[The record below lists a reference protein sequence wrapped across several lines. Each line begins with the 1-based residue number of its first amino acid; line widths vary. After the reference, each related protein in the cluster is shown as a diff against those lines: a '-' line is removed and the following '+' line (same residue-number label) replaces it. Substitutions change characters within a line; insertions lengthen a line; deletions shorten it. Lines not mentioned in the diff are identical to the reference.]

1 MISDSTNTWVPS
13 MRRYIDE
20 EALMKLIQRQGYL
33 DFLRRNRERPII
45 KVVSGIRRCGKS
57 TLFRLFK
64 DELLADNVKPE
75 QIISINFE
83 ELEYEHLR
91 DYHALYQY
99 ILERMQPNE
108 MNYIFLDEIQH
119 CKNFE
124 KAVDS
129 LFIKN
134 NCDVYI
140 TGSNAYFMSGEL
152 ATVLS
157 GRYVEIQMLPLSFKE
172 FNLGLDEQYANLSL
186 KEKFNLY
193 INYGSFPFI
202 TKYNNFTDDSKDY
215 LQGIFDTIL
224 NKDIA
229 RRLNIA
235 DTVSLENVTKFLL
248 HSIGN
253 KISPTKIA
261 NKLKSAGKSVDQKT
275 VDKYIKGLVDS
286 MLIYEAGRY
295 NIKGKQFLSTQSKY
309 YVVDVGMRNALVKS
323 SESDIGHILEN
334 IVYLELKRR
343 YKNVYVGEI
352 DSGEVD
358 FVSVNDNKYEYYQV
372 SATTL
377 DESTLKR
384 ELAPFGKI
392 KDNYPK
398 YLLTLDDVFSNADY
412 NGVQKINVLEWL
424 LK

>member
-1 MISDSTNTWVPS
+1 M
-13 MRRYIDE
+13 Y
-20 EALMKLIQRQGYL
+20 KRQ
-33 DFLRRNRERPII
+33 
-45 KVVSGIRRCGKS
+45 
-57 TLFRLFK
+57 
-64 DELLADNVKPE
+64 
-75 QIISINFE
+75 
-83 ELEYEHLR
+83 
-91 DYHALYQY
+91 
-99 ILERMQPNE
+99 
-108 MNYIFLDEIQH
+108 
-119 CKNFE
+119 
-124 KAVDS
+124 
-129 LFIKN
+129 
-134 NCDVYI
+134 
-140 TGSNAYFMSGEL
+140 
-152 ATVLS
+152 
-157 GRYVEIQMLPLSFKE
+157 
-172 FNLGLDEQYANLSL
+172 
-186 KEKFNLY
+186 
-193 INYGSFPFI
+193 
-202 TKYNNFTDDSKDY
+202 DDSKDY

-261 NKLKSAGKSVDQKT
+261 NTLKSAGKSVDQKT

-377 DESTLKR
+377 DENTLKR
-384 ELAPFGKI
+384 ACTVWQNKG
-392 KDNYPK
+392 
-398 YLLTLDDVFSNADY
+398 
-412 NGVQKINVLEWL
+412 
-424 LK
+424 

>member
-1 MISDSTNTWVPS
+1 
-13 MRRYIDE
+13 
-20 EALMKLIQRQGYL
+20 
-33 DFLRRNRERPII
+33 
-45 KVVSGIRRCGKS
+45 
-57 TLFRLFK
+57 
-64 DELLADNVKPE
+64 
-75 QIISINFE
+75 
-83 ELEYEHLR
+83 
-91 DYHALYQY
+91 
-99 ILERMQPNE
+99 
-108 MNYIFLDEIQH
+108 
-119 CKNFE
+119 
-124 KAVDS
+124 
-129 LFIKN
+129 
-134 NCDVYI
+134 
-140 TGSNAYFMSGEL
+140 
-152 ATVLS
+152 
-157 GRYVEIQMLPLSFKE
+157 
-172 FNLGLDEQYANLSL
+172 
-186 KEKFNLY
+186 
-193 INYGSFPFI
+193 
-202 TKYNNFTDDSKDY
+202 
-215 LQGIFDTIL
+215 
-224 NKDIA
+224 
-229 RRLNIA
+229 
-235 DTVSLENVTKFLL
+235 
-248 HSIGN
+248 
-253 KISPTKIA
+253 
-261 NKLKSAGKSVDQKT
+261 
-275 VDKYIKGLVDS
+275 

-377 DESTLKR
+377 DENTLKR

>member
-1 MISDSTNTWVPS
+1 
-13 MRRYIDE
+13 
-20 EALMKLIQRQGYL
+20 MKTIERTEYL
-33 DFLRRNRERPII
+33 QWLERWKDKQII
-45 KVVSGIRRCGKS
+45 KVVSGVRRCGKS
-57 TLFRLFK
+57 TLFEIYK
-64 DELLADNVKPE
+64 NKLLKSGVKKE

-83 ELEYEHLR
+83 DFAFENLTQAK
-91 DYHALYQY
+91 ALYEY
-99 ILERMQPNE
+99 ITPLLLNDE

-172 FNLGLDEQYANLSL
+172 FNLGLDEQYGNLSL

-193 INYGSFPFI
+193 VNYGSFPFI

-261 NKLKSAGKSVDQKT
+261 NTLKSAGKSVDQKT

-377 DESTLKR
+377 DENTLKR
-384 ELAPFGKI
+384 ALAPFGKI